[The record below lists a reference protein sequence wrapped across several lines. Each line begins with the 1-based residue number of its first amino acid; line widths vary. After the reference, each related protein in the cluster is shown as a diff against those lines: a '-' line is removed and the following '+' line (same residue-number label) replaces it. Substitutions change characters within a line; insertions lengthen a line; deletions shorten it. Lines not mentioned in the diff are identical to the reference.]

1 MLSVTLGKIPGRIAA
16 VIAFALFLS
25 ACGGGDNVA
34 VNTNNSTTSN
44 PTPTGSA
51 GSLGLSAASDSITQ
65 GTATLTIT
73 VNRTS
78 GSSGA
83 VSVAYA
89 TANGTAVAGTDY
101 TAANGTLNW
110 ADGDANAKTFTVPV
124 SNATPFSGTK
134 TFTLTLSGASGGA
147 TLGTSSATV
156 TITGNAVAGAVG
168 SLMLTVSSY
177 TVAQSAGSQ
186 AVTVN
191 RTGGSSGA
199 ISVAYA
205 TANGTAVAGTDYT
218 ATSGT
223 LNWATSDANAKT
235 FSVPISNTTPFT
247 GNKAFTVSISNPSGG
262 ATLGSPTSATVTIA
276 GSAGTG
282 SGGPSAV
289 SNLQLVNQGGPHN
302 TDPNNGNASNNY
314 QAIKWD
320 PATAGA
326 DAIDHYNIYRNGTL
340 YTTQTTQTV
349 FQGYISGT
357 TLTVTAVTSGTV
369 LPGVRYSAPG
379 ILAETLINAN
389 QISGTTGAAGT
400 YQVNR
405 SQTLGSSS
413 SPVSFSAWQYID
425 ASATNSNSITFSQPT
440 TAYVYNVAAV
450 DTQGNVG
457 PQASQMS
464 VYVYQN
470 GFSNWNNYDLSYG
483 GVVGANENY
492 ASTAGSPQ
500 GGPFDISVFYLNG
513 GFQPASY
520 GPQAPVDDLEIG
532 AFNYMVMDVNPGPTA
547 GYALQ
552 MGSESRL
559 PPGDDGHWQGA
570 GLNVFAYGPTPVANT
585 WATYK
590 IPLTAM
596 GFGTCTFTG
605 SISGT
610 TLTVTAVGANKG
622 ACVDS
627 DGYITGAN
635 VPSGTYVTTYN
646 QSSSI
651 GTFTIAGPGISGST
665 SVPSGPMTWQRTNM
679 YKFGSQT
686 STNQTQVY
694 MNNIRF
700 TVN

>member
-1 MLSVTLGKIPGRIAA
+1 
-16 VIAFALFLS
+16 
-25 ACGGGDNVA
+25 
-34 VNTNNSTTSN
+34 
-44 PTPTGSA
+44 
-51 GSLGLSAASDSITQ
+51 
-65 GTATLTIT
+65 
-73 VNRTS
+73 
-78 GSSGA
+78 
-83 VSVAYA
+83 
-89 TANGTAVAGTDY
+89 
-101 TAANGTLNW
+101 
-110 ADGDANAKTFTVPV
+110 
-124 SNATPFSGTK
+124 
-134 TFTLTLSGASGGA
+134 
-147 TLGTSSATV
+147 
-156 TITGNAVAGAVG
+156 
-168 SLMLTVSSY
+168 
-177 TVAQSAGSQ
+177 
-186 AVTVN
+186 
-191 RTGGSSGA
+191 
-199 ISVAYA
+199 
-205 TANGTAVAGTDYT
+205 
-218 ATSGT
+218 
-223 LNWATSDANAKT
+223 
-235 FSVPISNTTPFT
+235 
-247 GNKAFTVSISNPSGG
+247 
-262 ATLGSPTSATVTIA
+262 
-276 GSAGTG
+276 
-282 SGGPSAV
+282 
-289 SNLQLVNQGGPHN
+289 
-302 TDPNNGNASNNY
+302 
-314 QAIKWD
+314 
-320 PATAGA
+320 
-326 DAIDHYNIYRNGTL
+326 
-340 YTTQTTQTV
+340 
-349 FQGYISGT
+349 
-357 TLTVTAVTSGTV
+357 
-369 LPGVRYSAPG
+369 
-379 ILAETLINAN
+379 
-389 QISGTTGAAGT
+389 
-400 YQVNR
+400 
-405 SQTLGSSS
+405 
-413 SPVSFSAWQYID
+413 
-425 ASATNSNSITFSQPT
+425 
-440 TAYVYNVAAV
+440 V

-492 ASTAGSPQ
+492 ASTAGNPQ

-520 GPQAPVDDLEIG
+520 GPQAPVDALEIG

-570 GLNVFAYGPTPVANT
+570 GLNVFSYGPTPVANT

-610 TLTVTAVGANKG
+610 TLTVTAVGTNKG

-627 DGYITGAN
+627 DGFITGAN